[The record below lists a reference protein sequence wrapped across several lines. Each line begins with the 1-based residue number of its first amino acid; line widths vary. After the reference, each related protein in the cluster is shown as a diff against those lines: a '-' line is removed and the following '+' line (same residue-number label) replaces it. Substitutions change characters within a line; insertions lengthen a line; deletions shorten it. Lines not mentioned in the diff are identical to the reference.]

1 MGKPLPDPT
10 KPNEM
15 KIQKII
21 IVASVLLTAAVIIT
35 QCKSKKDSAAEETTV
50 GKIVPQELPVIVP
63 GFTFPEDSATIL
75 GWLTP
80 YDSASVYKHAWG
92 VWAGLTA
99 HSDQVYKGDSLL
111 IYQTWLGI
119 GEIQSIV
126 ASGGRLKASEIT
138 KTGRTPL
145 TVPNQFLH
153 ARKFAALHGDHIDT
167 SAGFNNSGFNFW
179 VSVSYDPNAVEHVV
193 SKSLL
198 KQSVLDSY
206 LKPNAIGSIPPFPT
220 KAITTKPVYFVGH
233 KRDSLVRIPVWPGP
247 PPVPRAFDAADWNNF
262 VYADVQNRQQPG
274 KKPVPVTES
283 ETSPAAIAAATCNL
297 SDFINFSMDATAA
310 KYFNEQ
316 QSAVQGDTAVA
327 GDIAILVAMHVTTKE
342 ISNWTWQTFYWA
354 PDPDMPYSPSSAL
367 AASLRP
373 SQLQG
378 AASHYA
384 LSTAYAEVLPN
395 QPVSGGTNTGVTP
408 MIGYNPYLE
417 ATFGPAVFA
426 GFPQSLNPDFK
437 FGIQTNCMSCHALAT
452 AQNNPYTTDQYVSM
466 NDTIF
471 INKVQLDFAWS
482 IQAAIIPDSASSQK

>member
-1 MGKPLPDPT
+1 MR
-10 KPNEM
+10 
-15 KIQKII
+15 IQKAII
-21 IVASVLLTAAVIIT
+21 AVLVVLTTAVLII
-35 QCKSKKDSAAEETTV
+35 QCKSKKSEETPGV
-50 GKIVPQELPVIVP
+50 SKITPKELPSIVP
-63 GFTFPEDSATIL
+63 GFTFPEDSNTVL
-75 GWLTP
+75 GWLSP
-80 YDSASVYKHAWG
+80 YDSTSVYNHAWG

-99 HSDQVYKGDSLL
+99 NSGELYQGDSLL

-119 GEIQSIV
+119 GDIQAIV
-126 ASGGRLKASEIT
+126 ASGGREKAAQLT

-145 TVPNQFLH
+145 TVPNQLLH
-153 ARKFAALHGDHIDT
+153 ARKFAALQGHAVDT
-167 SAGFNNSGFNFW
+167 SAGFNTSGFNFW
-179 VSVSYDPNAVEHVV
+179 VSVSYDPNAAEHVI
-193 SKSLL
+193 SHSLL

-206 LKPNAIGSIPPFPT
+206 LKPGGIGSIPPFPP

-233 KRDSLVRIPVWPGP
+233 RRDSLVRIPAWPGP
-247 PPVPRAFDAADWNNF
+247 PSTPQAYDADIWNNY
-262 VYADVQNRQQPG
+262 VYADIQNRQQPG
-274 KKPVPVTES
+274 KKLVPVTTDKPS
-283 ETSPAAIAAATCNL
+283 SAQIAAATCNL
-297 SDFINFSMDATAA
+297 SDFINFKIDAAMA

-354 PDPDMPYSPSSAL
+354 PNPGTPYSPSSVL

-395 QPVSGGTNTGVTP
+395 QPVTGGTNTGVTA

-426 GFPQSLNPDFK
+426 GFPQSFNPAYQY
-437 FGIQTNCMSCHALAT
+437 GIQTNCMSCHALAT
-452 AQNNPYTTDQYVSM
+452 AQPTPYTTDQYVDM
-466 NDTIF
+466 ADTIF
-471 INKVQLDFAWS
+471 INTVQLDFAWS
-482 IQAAIIPDSASSQK
+482 IQAAIIPDSASATK